1 MEIFTKSA
9 GGILI
14 AILLCLVL
22 SKQGKEFSLLLTVL
36 VCCMV
41 AAVAIG
47 YLEPVVAFLKKLQ
60 IVGQLDSSLLE
71 VVLRAVGIGVL
82 SEITGLICADAGN
95 AALGKSLQI
104 LACAVVLW
112 MSIPLFTSLLELVEE
127 ILVSV

>member
-1 MEIFTKSA
+1 MEVFTKSA

-14 AILLCLVL
+14 AILLFLVI
-22 SKQGKEFSLLLTVL
+22 SKQSKEFSLLLTVA

-41 AAVAIG
+41 ATVAIG
-47 YLEPVVAFLKKLQ
+47 YLSPVVAFFEKLQ
-60 IVGQLDSSLLE
+60 TVGQLDSTLLQ
-71 VVLRAVGIGVL
+71 VVLKAVGIGIL
-82 SEITGLICADAGN
+82 SEITGLICTDAGN
-95 AALGKSLQI
+95 AALGKSIQI

>member
-14 AILLCLVL
+14 AILLFLVI
-22 SKQGKEFSLLLTVL
+22 SKQAKEFSLLLTVA

-47 YLEPVVAFLKKLQ
+47 YLSPVVAFFEKLQ
-60 IVGQLDSSLLE
+60 TVGQLNSSLLQ
-71 VVLRAVGIGVL
+71 VVLKAVGIGIL
-82 SEITGLICADAGN
+82 SEITGLICTDAGN
-95 AALGKSLQI
+95 AALGNSIQI

>member
-1 MEIFTKSA
+1 MEIFTKTA
-9 GGILI
+9 GGVLI
-14 AILLCLVL
+14 ATLLFLIV
-22 SKQGKEFSLLLTVL
+22 SKQGKEFSLLLTVT

-41 AAVAIG
+41 GAVAVT
-47 YLEPVVAFLKKLQ
+47 YLEPLIAFCEKLRT
-60 IVGQLDSSLLE
+60 VGQLDSTLLD
-71 VVLRAVGIGVL
+71 VVVKAVGIGVL

-112 MSIPLFTSLLELVEE
+112 MSVPLFTSLLELVEE

>member
-1 MEIFTKSA
+1 MEIFTKTA

-14 AILLCLVL
+14 AILLFLVL
-22 SKQGKEFSLLLTVL
+22 SKHGKEFSLLLTVV

-41 AAVAIG
+41 AAVAVG
-47 YLEPVVAFLKKLQ
+47 YMEPVVTFFERLRT
-60 IVGQLDSSLLE
+60 VGQLDPSLLE
-71 VVLRAVGIGVL
+71 IVLRAVGIGIL
-82 SEITGLICADAGN
+82 AEIIGLICADAGN

-127 ILVSV
+127 IFVSV

>member
-14 AILLCLVL
+14 AILLFHVI
-22 SKQGKEFSLLLTVL
+22 SKQGKEFSLLLTVA

-41 AAVAIG
+41 AAVAVG
-47 YLEPVVAFLKKLQ
+47 YLAPVVAFFEKLQ
-60 IVGQLDSSLLE
+60 TVGQLDSSLLQ
-71 VVLRAVGIGVL
+71 VVLKAVGIGIL
-82 SEITGLICADAGN
+82 SEITGLICTDAGN
-95 AALGKSLQI
+95 AALGKSIQI

-127 ILVSV
+127 ILISV

>member
-1 MEIFTKSA
+1 MEVFTKSA

-14 AILLCLVL
+14 AILLFLVI
-22 SKQGKEFSLLLTVL
+22 SKQSKELSLLLTVA

-41 AAVAIG
+41 ATVAIG
-47 YLEPVVAFLKKLQ
+47 YLSPVVAFFEKLQ
-60 IVGQLDSSLLE
+60 TVGQLDSTLLQ
-71 VVLRAVGIGVL
+71 VVLKAVGIGIL
-82 SEITGLICADAGN
+82 SEITGLICTDAGN
-95 AALGKSLQI
+95 TALGKSIQI